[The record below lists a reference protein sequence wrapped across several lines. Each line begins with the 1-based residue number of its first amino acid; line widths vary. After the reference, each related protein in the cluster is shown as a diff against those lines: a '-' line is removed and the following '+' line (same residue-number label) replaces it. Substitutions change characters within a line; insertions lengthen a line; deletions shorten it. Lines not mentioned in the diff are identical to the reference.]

1 MKWTRLLCVAGSMIV
16 LLSETAAVAS
26 EGTESPS
33 GQNKESGSVR
43 FNVYSDQDYGFKVQ
57 YQGTL
62 VKRDSD
68 EYVIN
73 LPSSTEQAYSGSR
86 VHIYVAQQPFVDL
99 PGTYGGRYYF
109 DEGTS
114 RMTASDREQGDS
126 VNVNGLEFARDYWAV
141 YAGMGQWE
149 TVINCYALH
158 NGQYYVVSLEHDFF
172 TPKPG
177 EIVNGSPIPEEQIRA
192 RLIGALHDTTNS
204 YVRSFNEILR
214 SFSVTK

>member
-1 MKWTRLLCVAGSMIV
+1 MRKMSGLCVVAAMFAV
-16 LLSETAAVAS
+16 LFGTAAA
-26 EGTESPS
+26 E
-33 GQNKESGSVR
+33 QNKKTESVR
-43 FNVYSDQDYGFKVQ
+43 FKTYVDQTYGFKVQ
-57 YQGTL
+57 YEGTITD
-62 VKRDSD
+62 RGNG

-73 LPSSTEQAYSGSR
+73 LPSSAGQAGSR
-86 VHIYVAQQPFVDL
+86 VHIFVAQRPFVYL
-99 PGTYGGRYYF
+99 PGTYGGKCYF
-109 DEGTS
+109 DDGNNRHLS
-114 RMTASDREQGDS
+114 ADRTAGDS

-158 NGQYYVVSLEHDFF
+158 NGQYYVVSLEHDFL

-177 EIVNGSPIPEEQIRA
+177 EIVNGSPIPKEQIRA

-204 YVRSFNEILR
+204 YVRSFNEILG